1 LILTYVLFLPK
12 YFYSESINI
21 EEEEVRKMIREC
33 LDLRNSYLY
42 AEKVAP
48 WMKHSVE
55 ESTASEVNT
64 DHFEPFPATSVSY
77 FQLLI

>member
-1 LILTYVLFLPK
+1 
-12 YFYSESINI
+12 
-21 EEEEVRKMIREC
+21 MIREC

-42 AEKVAP
+42 TEKVAP